1 MNIVTVMNYADADVR
16 SLLMCRIWLASVQR
30 CAPGASITV
39 LTTRPLPAA
48 LREPI
53 AGFANVRVVTGGY
66 DPAVRA
72 PRTPLAMHNIFFKM
86 YQLSRIR
93 EPFLYLDADIIV
105 LDSLAPLWQC
115 RHDKPWI
122 AVDHQRN
129 IPGHT
134 GSRTFLNSGVQL
146 VGDPGFY
153 AYESILACAR
163 EQRFRFQVPGTDQAC
178 LWTYFQ
184 SIGYDYTHPAAGPE
198 WNACAG
204 TVAVS
209 RGADGRWRGR
219 IEGMEA
225 DVRINHYWGP
235 FKPWRIGC
243 PMYQE
248 ALATL
253 A

>member
-1 MNIVTVMNYADADVR
+1 MNIVTVMNYADSDLR
-16 SLLMCRIWLASVQR
+16 SLLMCRIWMEAVQR

-39 LTTRPLPAA
+39 LCTQPLPAQ
-48 LREPI
+48 LRGPFERF
-53 AGFANVRVVTGGY
+53 GNVRVVTGGY
-66 DPAVRA
+66 DPAVRV
-72 PRTPLAMHNIFFKM
+72 PRGPLAMHNIFFKL
-86 YQLSRIR
+86 YQLSLIR
-93 EPFLYLDADIIV
+93 EPFLYLDADIVV
-105 LDSLAPLWQC
+105 LESLDPLWQC

-122 AVDHQRN
+122 GVDHQRN
-129 IPGHT
+129 ISGHT
-134 GSRTFLNSGVQL
+134 DSTPFLNSGEQL

-153 AYESILACAR
+153 DYRRILACAR
-163 EQRFRFQVPGTDQAC
+163 QHRFKFLVNGTDQAC

-184 SIGYDYTHPAAGPE
+184 SIGYDYTHPAVGQE

-204 TVAVS
+204 TVGL
-209 RGADGRWRGR
+209 RCGADGRWRGR
-219 IEGMEA
+219 IEGGEV

-243 PMYQE
+243 PIYQD

>member
-1 MNIVTVMNYADADVR
+1 MNIVTVMNYRDSDVR
-16 SLLMCRIWLASVQR
+16 SLLLCRIWLEAVQR
-30 CAPGASITV
+30 HAPGAAITI
-39 LTTRPLPAA
+39 LTAQPLPAG
-48 LREPI
+48 LREQVDRCD
-53 AGFANVRVVTGGY
+53 NVRVVTGEY
-66 DPAVRA
+66 DPEVRV
-72 PRTPLAMHNIFFKM
+72 PRAPLAMHNIFFKL
-86 YQLSRIR
+86 YQLSRIG
-93 EPFLYLDADIIV
+93 EPFLYLDADTVV
-105 LDSLAPLWQC
+105 LESLAPLWRC

-122 AVDHQRN
+122 GVDHQRN
-129 IPGHT
+129 LPGQT
-134 GSRTFLNSGVQL
+134 GSRAFLNSGVQL

-153 AYESILACAR
+153 AYDRILACAR
-163 EQRFRFQVPGTDQAC
+163 EQQFRFTVPGTDQAC

-184 SIGYDYTHPAAGPE
+184 SIGYDYTHPAVGPA

-204 TVAVS
+204 TVAVN
-209 RGADGRWRGR
+209 RGADGRWHGR

-243 PMYQE
+243 PIYQD